1 MRYDSRFRSRAASG
15 LLMVLLL
22 VVSACSGLSNRQRG
36 AAGGATSGA
45 VLGAVIAD
53 ATGGSTAVGA
63 ILGAAVGGAAGAAI
77 GGRMDR
83 QAEELEDDLPGAEVE
98 RVGEGI
104 QLTFDS
110 GILFDFDS
118 NDLRSEARANLAD
131 LAASLDEYE
140 GTRVLVVGHT
150 DGVGAD
156 AYNQALSERRAGAA
170 RAYLLSQGLSPDR
183 VEAIGMG
190 ETEPVADNESDAG
203 RQANRRVEVA
213 IFADEEMQEEMRAR
227 HGGGGR

>member
-1 MRYDSRFRSRAASG
+1 MRYDSRFRSRGVSG
-15 LLMVLLL
+15 LLMLLL
-22 VVSACSGLSNRQRG
+22 LAVGACSGLSNKQKGATGG
-36 AAGGATSGA
+36 AASGA

-83 QAEELEDDLPGAEVE
+83 QAEELEDELPGAEVE

-104 QLTFDS
+104 QVTFDS

-118 NDLRSEARANLAD
+118 NELRNEARANLAD
-131 LAASLDEYE
+131 LAASLDEYA

-150 DGVGAD
+150 DDVGAD
-156 AYNQALSERRAGAA
+156 SYNQGLSERRAGAA
-170 RAYLLSQGLSPDR
+170 RSYLLGQGLSPER
-183 VEAIGMG
+183 VDAIGMG
-190 ETEPVADNESDAG
+190 ETEPVADNASDSG

-213 IFADEEMQEEMRAR
+213 IFADDAMQDEMRAR
-227 HGGGGR
+227 YGGGR